1 MTSNRTMTPAQWALL
16 GVLSTLWGGSFFF
29 VDLALRQLPPLC
41 LVAWRVAAGA
51 ALLYGVLRGQ
61 GGAMPRDAHTWRSL
75 LVMGLLN
82 NVVPF
87 SLFTW
92 SQTHIASGLAS
103 ILNATTPLWT
113 VLVAHFCTRDE
124 KATPARL
131 AGVALGFAGVAVSVG
146 GAASQDFG
154 SSTIAEGACLVATL
168 SYALAGV
175 YGRRLRALGIAP
187 LQAATGQLASAA
199 LVLVPVA
206 LAVDRPWQLA
216 SLDATT
222 WGALAGLAALS
233 TALAF
238 VIYFR
243 LLAAAGATNLLL
255 VTFLIPV
262 TAILLGSF
270 ILGET
275 LAARH
280 WLGFALIATGL
291 VAIDGRLLRTR
302 HTARDAGVLKP
313 HFPPAGDSRLVQPAP
328 SSRRQRLRRR

>member
-1 MTSNRTMTPAQWALL
+1 MTLNRTMAPAQWALL
-16 GVLSTLWGGSFFF
+16 GVLSVLWGGSFFF
-29 VDLALRQLPPLC
+29 IDVALRQLPPLC

-51 ALLYGVLRGQ
+51 AILYAILRSR
-61 GGAMPRDAHTWRSL
+61 GGAMPRGMHCVAQPAGHG
-75 LVMGLLN
+75 VLN

-103 ILNATTPLWT
+103 ILNATTPLWA

-131 AGVALGFAGVAVSVG
+131 AGVALGFAGVAVTVG
-146 GAASQDFG
+146 GAALLEIG
-154 SSTIAEGACLVATL
+154 SSTVAEGACLAATL

-175 YGRRLRALGIAP
+175 YGRRLRALEIAP

-199 LVLVPVA
+199 LVLVPIA
-206 LAVDRPWQLA
+206 LAIDRPWQLPP
-216 SLDATT
+216 LDATT

-243 LLAAAGATNLLL
+243 LLATAGATNLLL

-262 TAILLGSF
+262 SAILLGTF

-275 LAARH
+275 LAPRH
-280 WLGFALIATGL
+280 WIGFALIAGGL
-291 VAIDGRLLRTR
+291 VAIDGRLLRARRAR
-302 HTARDAGVLKP
+302 HGTVC
-313 HFPPAGDSRLVQPAP
+313 
-328 SSRRQRLRRR
+328 